1 MAFTNKDV
9 MELRAKTDA
18 GVMDCKRA
26 LIETDGNMDAAVKYL
41 REQGILKADKKA
53 TRIAAEGIV
62 DSYIHMG
69 GKIGV
74 LVEVNCETDFVAKSD
89 KFKEL
94 VHNIAMQIAAAKPLY
109 LAIEDVPASVIESE
123 REIARA
129 QELKEEKPKPAA
141 VIEKIVEGKI
151 KKFYK
156 DVCLLEQVYVR
167 DSSKTISQLVSE
179 TIALIGEKISIRRF
193 ARFEMGEGLQKKAD
207 TFADE
212 IAEQLNKIK

>member
-1 MAFTNKDV
+1 